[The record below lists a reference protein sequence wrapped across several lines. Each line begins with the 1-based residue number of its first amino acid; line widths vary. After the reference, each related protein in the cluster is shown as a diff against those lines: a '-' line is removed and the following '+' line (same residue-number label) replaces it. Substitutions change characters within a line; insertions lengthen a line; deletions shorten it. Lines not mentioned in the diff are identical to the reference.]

1 MVANPAPVDGLL
13 HQLMAFNFQ
22 QSFWWRRISQR
33 PREVYYITIV
43 YYYIVCNNAFFSAAN
58 VAGKLDKQLSNGE
71 FQALQLS

>member
-33 PREVYYITIV
+33 SREVYYITIV
-43 YYYIVCNNAFFSAAN
+43 CYYIVCNSDIFFSSER
-58 VAGKLDKQLSNGE
+58 GWEIG
-71 FQALQLS
+71 QATFEWRISSW